1 MAISRRIF
9 VLTLLGIAAGTKV
22 CAGERFYLRPPGAL
36 PEDDFLARCNR
47 CQRCVQ
53 VCPTRVIM
61 PASFNQGLLAA
72 NTPIVSFERSY
83 CNSCLKCGQV
93 CPTGA
98 LRPVTEDILDI
109 GVAEIV
115 KESCVAWNWVGCT
128 VCLDKCPLK
137 AVYLDESKR
146 PFVTPDLCN
155 GCGICQHECPSTS
168 LRRSIKG
175 KGIVVKVRPAS
186 VPPRTMQKA

>member
-1 MAISRRIF
+1 MDAFAR
-9 VLTLLGIAAGTKV
+9 
-22 CAGERFYLRPPGAL
+22 ERSYLRPPGAL
-36 PEDDFLARCNR
+36 SEDDFLARCNR

-61 PASFNQGLLAA
+61 AASFSYGVLVA
-72 NTPIVSFERSY
+72 NTPIVTFERSY

-98 LRPVTEDILDI
+98 LLPVTEDTLDI
-109 GVAEIV
+109 GVAEII
-115 KESCVAWNWVGCT
+115 KESCVAWDWEGCT

-146 PFVTPDLCN
+146 PFITPELCN
-155 GCGICQHECPSTS
+155 GCGICQRECPSTS
-168 LRRSIKG
+168 LRRTIKG
-175 KGIVVKVRPAS
+175 KGIVVKVRAGT
-186 VPPRTMQKA
+186 VPPREKVKSWA